1 MSGIHLHVAKS
12 QIANTSLR
20 MTERLVYPFSAR
32 CEEFLR
38 EEGAT
43 ETQIERLEELKR
55 EGVRLVIDMD
65 GVLRLE

>member
-20 MTERLVYPFSAR
+20 MTERLVYPFSAS
-32 CEEFLR
+32 CNKFLR